1 MAICRLT
8 VLSKS
13 VTTLL
18 LDKIIEASFTTSQKV
33 HWRSWK
39 SEPEKNKHAIFFL
52 LKLNNYHREKKDQ
65 FKENWGSRKK
75 NIM

>member
-33 HWRSWK
+33 HWQSWK
-39 SEPEKNKHAIFFL
+39 SEPEINKHAIFFT
-52 LKLNNYHREKKDQ
+52 EAA
-65 FKENWGSRKK
+65 
-75 NIM
+75 

>member
-1 MAICRLT
+1 MLSFSLTFKTMAICRLT

-33 HWRSWK
+33 HWQSWK
-39 SEPEKNKHAIFFL
+39 SEPEINKHAIFFT
-52 LKLNNYHREKKDQ
+52 EAA
-65 FKENWGSRKK
+65 
-75 NIM
+75 